1 MKKLIGIFCILIML
15 FYSGQVYAEENNV
28 SNDEILASQQHEL
41 GISDFINTSKKYT
54 EGNLDGIDVSDV
66 FKSAITGKVGNI
78 NIFNNILN
86 IFGKEFKSTI
96 SSLGII
102 FIIIVI
108 HSILSS
114 INDSLENKNSVSQIT
129 YFVEFILIATIIL
142 TSFSSCISLVKDT
155 VENLVGFTN
164 SLFPIL
170 ITLMLTT
177 GAITSA
183 GVLQPILLLLIN
195 FIGNTISNFILPVVL
210 ISTSLSIISG
220 ISDEIKISKISKF
233 LNSSTVWILGII
245 MTLFVTVLTL
255 EGSLT
260 ETVDGVTAKTTKA
273 AVSTVIPVVGKIL
286 GDATDAV
293 IGCAGIL
300 KNAVGFVGI
309 IVILG
314 ICLIPIIKLT
324 ILTITYYIASAICE
338 PIADTKIVNLLGTMA
353 ETFKV
358 MLAIVF
364 CVTVAL
370 IVGLTIVIKI
380 SNATLLYR

>member
-1 MKKLIGIFCILIML
+1 M
-15 FYSGQVYAEENNV
+15 
-28 SNDEILASQQHEL
+28 
-41 GISDFINTSKKYT
+41 
-54 EGNLDGIDVSDV
+54 
-66 FKSAITGKVGNI
+66 
-78 NIFNNILN
+78 
-86 IFGKEFKSTI
+86 
-96 SSLGII
+96 
-102 FIIIVI
+102 
-108 HSILSS
+108 SS
-114 INDSLENKNSVSQIT
+114 INNSLENKNSVSQIT
-129 YFVEFILIATIIL
+129 YFVEFILVVTILL
-142 TSFSSCISLVKDT
+142 TSFSGCISLVKDT
-155 VENLVGFTN
+155 VQNLVGFTN
-164 SLFPIL
+164 CLLPIL

-195 FIGNTISNFILPVVL
+195 FVGNTVSNFILPILL

-233 LNSSTVWILGII
+233 LNSSAVWILGII
-245 MTLFVTVLTL
+245 MTLFVTVLTID
-255 EGSLT
+255 GNLT

-314 ICLIPIIKLT
+314 ICLMPIIKLT
-324 ILTITYYIASAICE
+324 ILTVTYYLASSICQ
-338 PIADTKIVNLLGTMA
+338 PIADTKIVNLLGNMA
-353 ETFKV
+353 DTFKV

-364 CVTVAL
+364 CVTIAL

>member
-1 MKKLIGIFCILIML
+1 M
-15 FYSGQVYAEENNV
+15 
-28 SNDEILASQQHEL
+28 
-41 GISDFINTSKKYT
+41 
-54 EGNLDGIDVSDV
+54 
-66 FKSAITGKVGNI
+66 
-78 NIFNNILN
+78 
-86 IFGKEFKSTI
+86 
-96 SSLGII
+96 
-102 FIIIVI
+102 
-108 HSILSS
+108 SS
-114 INDSLENKNSVSQIT
+114 INNSLENKNSVSQIT
-129 YFVEFILIATIIL
+129 YFVEFILVVTILL
-142 TSFSSCISLVKDT
+142 TSFSGCISLVKDT
-155 VENLVGFTN
+155 VQNLVGFTN
-164 SLFPIL
+164 CLLPIL

-195 FIGNTISNFILPVVL
+195 FVGNTVSNFILPILL

-233 LNSSTVWILGII
+233 LNSSAVWILGII
-245 MTLFVTVLTL
+245 MTLFVTVLTID
-255 EGSLT
+255 GNLT
-260 ETVDGVTAKTTKA
+260 ETVDGVTAITTKA

-314 ICLIPIIKLT
+314 ICLMPIIKLT
-324 ILTITYYIASAICE
+324 ILTVTYYLASSICQ
-338 PIADTKIVNLLGTMA
+338 PIADTKIVNLLGNMA
-353 ETFKV
+353 DTFKV

-364 CVTVAL
+364 CVTIAL